1 MTIDY
6 NKGLQPLAEHDMKVV
21 MIMPDDSSFR
31 RLGRKNRKTEI
42 KSSGA
47 LFPVSDADDA
57 DNENENA
64 PVSVSPVASAIAI
77 EKPEPPTPEKTMPD
91 LSALDNNDDDLA
103 FLSALPQGLVA
114 RPLNIAPPEHRYPPL
129 APTIKAETQ
138 PTLPAS
144 LPVQP
149 QASPSRRRLYNLI
162 TLLATFGT
170 IALVVVYSLIWQD
183 PQTLLN
189 PLPPPI
195 VYIQVTATPLPA
207 TPVTFSSD
215 TQAVPTPDSAYP
227 FGVTATGVTYIANAN
242 GRACEWASIAGVV
255 TGKDGSALNG
265 YRVRFIADAFDET
278 VFSGASL
285 TYGAGGFELPLGNA
299 PVQKIYQ
306 VQLFSPQ
313 GAPLSVPNEVQT
325 QANCDQNVAIVNF
338 QEN

>member
-1 MTIDY
+1 MNIYY

-42 KSSGA
+42 KSNGS
-47 LFPVSDADDA
+47 LFPLSDTDADGNSANVIAPIDGA
-57 DNENENA
+57 M
-64 PVSVSPVASAIAI
+64 PVSAP
-77 EKPEPPTPEKTMPD
+77 PEKAMPD
-91 LSALDNNDDDLA
+91 LSALDNSNDDLA

-114 RPLNIAPPEHRYPPL
+114 RPLNIAPPEHRYPPM
-129 APTIKAETQ
+129 APPVIAETQ
-138 PTLPAS
+138 PTLPALS
-144 LPVQP
+144 PTQP
-149 QASPSRRRLYNLI
+149 QTSPSRSRLYNLI
-162 TLLATFGT
+162 TLLATIGT
-170 IALVVVYSLIWQD
+170 IALVVVYSFIWQD

-195 VYIQVTATPLPA
+195 VYIQVTATSLPA
-207 TPVTFSSD
+207 TPVMFNSD
-215 TQAVPTPDSAYP
+215 TQIVPTPDSAYP
-227 FGVTATGVTYIANAN
+227 FGLTASAVTYIANAN

-265 YRVRFIADAFDET
+265 YRVRVMADDFDET

-313 GAPLSVPNEVQT
+313 GAPLSVPTEVQT
-325 QANCDQNVAIVNF
+325 QANCDQNVAIANF